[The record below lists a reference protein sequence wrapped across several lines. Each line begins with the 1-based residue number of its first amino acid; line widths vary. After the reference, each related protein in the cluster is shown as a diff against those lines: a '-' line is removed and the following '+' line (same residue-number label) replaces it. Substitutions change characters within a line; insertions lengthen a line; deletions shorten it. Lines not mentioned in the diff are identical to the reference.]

1 MKSRIHP
8 PVSALSPT
16 VPPPRIRAVAITSWT
31 RLWKS
36 RRRQNNSRLLKTF
49 AWPFRASQENHVWHR
64 DIEGSSEGAPAY
76 LCLKFKKLT
85 KQRRLHM
92 DPIGFA
98 AVVLAFAVPLAAIYA
113 WYRVRKL
120 RTEERL
126 AAIAKGVS
134 VPIAEELPPHARS
147 RKAAIL
153 LIAGG
158 LGYTL
163 TFMWLSRFEADAMQ
177 AAVFGIIPISIGIG
191 YFIDAVLVQREM
203 RPAA

>member
-1 MKSRIHP
+1 
-8 PVSALSPT
+8 
-16 VPPPRIRAVAITSWT
+16 
-31 RLWKS
+31 
-36 RRRQNNSRLLKTF
+36 
-49 AWPFRASQENHVWHR
+49 
-64 DIEGSSEGAPAY
+64 
-76 LCLKFKKLT
+76 
-85 KQRRLHM
+85 M
-92 DPIGFA
+92 DPTGFA
-98 AVVLAFAVPLAAIYA
+98 AVVLAFAVPLAGIYA

-163 TFMWLSRFEADAMQ
+163 TFMWLARFESDAMQ
-177 AAVFGIIPISIGIG
+177 AAVFGIVPISIGIG

-203 RPAA
+203 RPQA